1 MRRLG
6 RLRLSLAVLACVLGS
21 ALASGPAAAQGP
33 PDPQTTNIPYLA
45 WRGEQIRLV
54 KCNPAIGELGA
65 SVDWLVEEWTGP
77 GEKPQIETSTI
88 TGFEDCVAADIV
100 SLEPGLA
107 RVKLVVSDEV
117 GTPILK
123 HQFLSIWMSL
133 NTPSIDEVGAADP
146 TGDPRLGDPPG
157 DGIFTAGDSN
167 GRIQVKVTGTF
178 PHPLGPGGSFTL
190 PDAWPTLANALADD
204 SDSDP
209 DNNAARWDIHDD
221 LTKAEGHV
229 GGYCGPSALVVDAVD
244 NCRLPSSSSGP
255 FSRVFGDSSGPN
267 TFGPFD
273 PLVLSTL
280 LSDGNLN
287 AGDAPMPAARLDVQI
302 AKNTGGSDIGGVGSL
317 EPASKEQ
324 VYSRNTLGNGIAH
337 NYYAPFYGTY
347 IPSTSRP
354 GLSSGIDGPAQGNN
368 FRGFL
373 VDGFYP
379 YWGFA
384 EVLRSEVAR
393 PTQCLRRLDQ
403 EPPYRLTPAGAQN
416 VAVYTDEHGEAQ
428 VEYNPG
434 TGAFYDAVGAIKN
447 DNGGCDLED
456 VDLLGRSV
464 ITATARYPYQPVSDP
479 AKPSAPLTKEVRSL
493 FTKYLGYFTKGPGTA
508 NSTARIVVAHAQDVD
523 GRAFAGERVCF
534 FVDDEADGAFGFS
547 GTTGPAGARFVV
559 GGSDA
564 PLLGNAPVCRFT
576 DENGNAAVEVINS
589 DPQSINV
596 VAYYVPEGILRD
608 IDVDFGTAPPPPPPG
623 DFDDSPPPPD
633 GTEGTGTPTQNV
645 LKSVGATSVA
655 KKAKRKVKAISAS
668 IRTARLVKRHGKVY
682 LVVKI
687 KSNARYARLRVKA
700 LGKHGRTLS
709 IKTKR
714 IRTNRTVKL
723 RISAKARGAAV
734 SIVR

>member
-1 MRRLG
+1 M
-6 RLRLSLAVLACVLGS
+6 SLAFLACVLGT
-21 ALASGPAAAQGP
+21 ALATGPAAAQGP
-33 PDPQTTNIPYLA
+33 QDPQTTNIPYLA

-54 KCNPAIGELGA
+54 KCHPDIGEAGA
-65 SVDWLVEEWTGP
+65 SVDWLVESWTGP

-100 SLEPGLA
+100 SLEPGFA
-107 RVKLVVSDEV
+107 RVKLVVADEA

-123 HQFLSIWMSL
+123 HQFLTIWMSL
-133 NTPSIDEVGAADP
+133 NTPFIDEVGSADP

-178 PHPLGPGGSFTL
+178 QGPGGISYTL
-190 PDAWPTLANALADD
+190 PDAWPALATAVAED

-229 GGYCGPSALVVDAVD
+229 GGYCGPGTAVVDAVD
-244 NCRLPSSSSGP
+244 NCKLPSSSSGP

-287 AGDAPMPAARLDVQI
+287 AGDAPMPAARVDVQI

-317 EPASKEQ
+317 EPADKSQ
-324 VYSRNTLGNGIAH
+324 VYSRNTVGNALAH

-354 GLSSGIDGPAQGNN
+354 GLSSGIDGPAKGNN
-368 FRGFL
+368 FPGFL

-379 YWGFA
+379 YWAFA
-384 EVLRSEVAR
+384 EVLRAEVAR
-393 PTQCLRRLDQ
+393 PTNCLRRNDQ
-403 EPPYRLTPAGAQN
+403 QPPFRLTPAGPQN

-434 TGAFYDAVGAIKN
+434 TGAFYDAVGAVKN

-456 VDLLGRSV
+456 VDVLGRSSIV
-464 ITATARYPYQPVSDP
+464 ATARYPYQAVDDL
-479 AKPSAPLTKEVRSL
+479 AKPSAPLAKEVRSL
-493 FTKYLGYFTKGPGTA
+493 FTKYLGYFPKGPGTA
-508 NSTARIVVAHAQDVD
+508 NSTARILVAHAHDVD
-523 GRAFAGERVCF
+523 GRAFANERVCF

-547 GTTGPAGARFVV
+547 GTTGPANDRFTV

-564 PLLGNAPVCRFT
+564 PPLGNAPVCRFT
-576 DENGNAAVEVINS
+576 DANGNAAVEIINS

-596 VAYYVPEGILRD
+596 VAYFVPEGILRD
-608 IDVDFGTAPPPPPPG
+608 IDVEFGSPTTPPPPG
-623 DFDDSPPPPD
+623 PFDPGVPGAPGAPGTNPTPP
-633 GTEGTGTPTQNV
+633 G
-645 LKSVGATSVA
+645 KAAKVGAPEKKGKP
-655 KKAKRKVKAISAS
+655 KKAAASS
-668 IRTARLVKRHGKVY
+668 IRSARLIKRGGKVY
-682 LVVKI
+682 LAVRV
-687 KSNARYARLRVKA
+687 KSNTRYARLRVKV
-700 LGKHGRTLS
+700 LGRNGRKLGTL
-709 IKTKR
+709 TKR

-723 RISAKARGAAV
+723 RVSGKARAARV
-734 SIVR
+734 TLVR

>member
-6 RLRLSLAVLACVLGS
+6 RLKLSLAFLACVLGS

-33 PDPQTTNIPYLA
+33 QDPQTTNIPYLA

-54 KCNPAIGELGA
+54 KCDPAIGEEGA
-65 SVDWLVEEWTGP
+65 SVDWLVESWSGP
-77 GEKPQIETSTI
+77 GVLPQIETSTI

-107 RVKLVVSDEV
+107 RVKLVVSNDS

-133 NTPSIDEVGAADP
+133 NTPLIDEVGVTDP
-146 TGDPRLGDPPG
+146 TGDPTLGDPPG

-167 GRIQVKVTGTF
+167 GRIQVKVSGTF
-178 PHPLGPGGSFTL
+178 PYAGGSYTL

-229 GGYCGPSALVVDAVD
+229 GGYCGPSSLVIDAVD
-244 NCRLPSSSSGP
+244 NCKVPSTSSGP
-255 FSRVFGDSSGPN
+255 FSRVYGDSSGPN

-287 AGDAPMPAARLDVQI
+287 AGDAPMPAARVDVQI

-317 EPASKEQ
+317 EPADKAE
-324 VYSRNTLGNGIAH
+324 VYSRNTLGTAGAH
-337 NYYAPFYGTY
+337 NYYAPFYSAY
-347 IPSTSRP
+347 IPATSRP

-373 VDGFYP
+373 VDGLYD
-379 YWGFA
+379 YWDFA
-384 EVLRSEVAR
+384 EVLRTEIAR
-393 PTQCLRRLDQ
+393 PTQCLRRRDQ
-403 EPPYRLTPAGAQN
+403 EPAYRLTPAGAQN

-434 TGAFYDAVGAIKN
+434 TGAYYDAVGAIKN
-447 DNGGCDLED
+447 ANGGCDLED

-464 ITATARYPYQPVSDP
+464 ITATARYPYQQVDDP

-493 FTKYLGYFTKGPGTA
+493 FTKYQVVYPKGLGEA
-508 NSTARIVVAHAQDVD
+508 NSNARIVVAHAQDVD
-523 GRAFAGERVCF
+523 GKAFVNERVCF
-534 FVDDEADGAFGFS
+534 NVDSKADGVFGYSGQLTPTFS
-547 GTTGPAGARFVV
+547 V
-559 GGSDA
+559 GGSEA
-564 PLLGNAPVCRFT
+564 PPKGRNDVCRLT
-576 DENGNAAVEVINS
+576 DANGNAAVEILNS
-589 DPQSINV
+589 DPEVINTI
-596 VAYYVPEGILRD
+596 ADFDPEGLLRST
-608 IDVDFGTAPPPPPPG
+608 DVDFRTAAPTPPVNPTPGIPTPPG
-623 DFDDSPPPPD
+623 VDNTRRS
-633 GTEGTGTPTQNV
+633 
-645 LKSVGATSVA
+645 TSGPVIE
-655 KKAKRKVKAISAS
+655 RIDRVYISS
-668 IRTARLVKRHGKVY
+668 ARLVKKGKKVY
-682 LVVKI
+682 LVVKVKAKYATKAKLKAKVLGKRNRKLGAWTKQVKTNTKI
-687 KSNARYARLRVKA
+687 KLKVNARAKTARLSLA
-700 LGKHGRTLS
+700 D
-709 IKTKR
+709 
-714 IRTNRTVKL
+714 
-723 RISAKARGAAV
+723 
-734 SIVR
+734 